1 MQARFTDLFWSY
13 LHTSFQAAVVINDSS
28 CIHTVP
34 MCKET
39 SRLPFG
45 DEREILDRNKAV
57 AMCLCAGN
65 IGDVLYGASLI
76 PNLQQLFLAN
86 QSFSGSLP
94 TSNLAMPALE
104 EMDLSNNHI
113 EARTHV
119 PTYIPLYW
127 ILLGPYCVLALVYK
141 ILLLASPTV

>member
-1 MQARFTDLFWSY
+1 MWQ
-13 LHTSFQAAVVINDSS
+13 
-28 CIHTVP
+28 C
-34 MCKET
+34 
-39 SRLPFG
+39 G
-45 DEREILDRNKAV
+45 
-57 AMCLCAGN
+57 LCAGN

-113 EARTHV
+113 EAKTHD
-119 PTYIPLYW
+119 PTHIFLDW
-127 ILLGPYCVLALVYK
+127 ILLGPYWVLALVYK
-141 ILLLASPTV
+141 RRLLASPTV